1 MQLEKYH
8 YFLCLLTNICQEPL
22 TRSQNTGPSIILYV
36 LCIICS
42 ILLS

>member
-22 TRSQNTGPSIILYV
+22 TNTGSSIMLYV